1 MAEQLKLTATIR
13 REKGKGVARR
23 LRQNGMLPAVV
34 YGHKTTST
42 PLAIDSKQLVK
53 AIAGGKGESMLFS
66 LLIEGNGEPKDK
78 TVMIKELQVHPLKR
92 HYLHVDFLEVA
103 MDEEIT
109 IPLPIKL
116 LGEAEGVKIGGVLQQ
131 VRRELEIRCL
141 PSNIP
146 DGLEVDVSALNIGD
160 SIHLKDVQLPP
171 GIKVSEDAD
180 LTIATVL
187 SPTIEKEV
195 VEEVAVEEG
204 EEEKAA
210 AEAEGAEEK
219 KAEEKKEGEGAKE
232 GKVGK
237 EKKD

>member
-1 MAEQLKLTATIR
+1 MAEQLKLSATIR
-13 REKGKGVARR
+13 KEKGKGVARR

-42 PLAIDSKQLVK
+42 PLAIDSKLLEK
-53 AIAGGKGESMLFS
+53 AIAGGKGESKLFS
-66 LLIEGNGEPKDK
+66 FLIEGNGEPKGK

-92 HYLHVDFLEVA
+92 HYLHVDFFEVA

-232 GKVGK
+232 GK

>member
-1 MAEQLKLTATIR
+1 MAEQLKLSATIR

-34 YGHKTTST
+34 YGHKTTSAS
-42 PLAIDSKQLVK
+42 LAIDSKQLEK
-53 AIAGGKGESMLFS
+53 AIAGGKGESKLFS
-66 LLIEGNGEPKDK
+66 LLIEGNGEPKEK

-92 HYLHVDFLEVA
+92 HYLHVDFFEVA

-131 VRRELEIRCL
+131 VRRELEVRCL

-232 GKVGK
+232 GK